1 MEWQAPAGGG
11 GKVLQVVYGTS
22 STSTT
27 VASTTYTDC
36 GLSASITPT
45 SASSTILIFVTQ
57 ASAVSGNGSD
67 LGVSIRLLRDSTA
80 IHTPL
85 LNQYMYVGAR
95 TGNELRIPNTMVYRD
110 SPATTSSVTY
120 KTQARLTDTVN
131 SMSSTFQKDNAISSL
146 TFLEIG
152 A

>member
-1 MEWQAPAGGG
+1 
-11 GKVLQVVYGTS
+11 
-22 STSTT
+22 
-27 VASTTYTDC
+27 
-36 GLSASITPT
+36 
-45 SASSTILIFVTQ
+45 
-57 ASAVSGNGSD
+57 
-67 LGVSIRLLRDSTA
+67 
-80 IHTPL
+80 
-85 LNQYMYVGAR
+85 MYVGAR